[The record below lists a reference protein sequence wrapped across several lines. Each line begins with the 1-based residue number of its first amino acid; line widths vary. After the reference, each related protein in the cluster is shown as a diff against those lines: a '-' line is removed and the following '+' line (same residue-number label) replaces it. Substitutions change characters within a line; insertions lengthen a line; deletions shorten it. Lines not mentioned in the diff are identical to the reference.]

1 MTRSAQFSPCARSG
15 RATTLEPPSWAAL
28 WLPAALLL
36 AALLAPA
43 LAQSAQKPAAPA
55 PGSYSLGAGK
65 VAVYNLAGALVL
77 EPTTGT
83 ETVVEVTPGGRDA
96 GRLKFATGE
105 AEGRHNLRVL
115 YPEDRVVYPA
125 YGPGSS
131 TSTNVRSDG
140 TFGGKNSSWSS
151 GRRVKVSGSGGGLE
165 AHADLRVLVP
175 KGADVLVRLMV
186 GDAHITNVDSKLFVD
201 IASGSVVTS
210 DTRGG
215 LSIDTGSG
223 DVRVA
228 RANGAVSIDTGSGS
242 VSVNDVSGGD
252 LVIDTGSGD
261 VDASAVDAPMLSVDT
276 GSGRVDLD
284 EVNAKSVHI
293 DTGSGGV
300 TIGLK
305 SIIDELSIDSGS
317 GGIKVSLPRETGAM
331 LSLETGS
338 GGMDVDL
345 PLTSMR
351 RDHGE
356 LRGQLGDGR
365 GRIVIETG
373 SGGIHIAGR

>member
-1 MTRSAQFSPCARSG
+1 MTRSAQFPPRAHSG
-15 RATTLEPPSWAAL
+15 RATTLESHSRAAA
-28 WLPAALLL
+28 WVPAALLL

-43 LAQSAQKPAAPA
+43 PTHSAPKPAAA
-55 PGSYSLGAGK
+55 AGPGRYTLGAGK
-65 VAVYNLAGALVL
+65 VAVYNLAGTVVL
-77 EPTTGT
+77 EPTSGT

-96 GRLKFATGE
+96 ARLKFATGE
-105 AEGRHNLRVL
+105 AEDRHNLRVL
-115 YPEDRVVYPA
+115 YPEDHIIYPL
-125 YGPGSS
+125 YGRGSS

-151 GRRVKVSGSGGGLE
+151 GRRVKISGSGGGLE

-186 GDAHITNVDSKLFVD
+186 GDARVTNVDSKLFVD

-228 RANGAVSIDTGSGS
+228 RADGAVSIDTGSGS
-242 VSVNDVSGGD
+242 VSAHEVHGGD
-252 LVIDTGSGD
+252 LVVDTGSGD
-261 VDASAVDAPMLSVDT
+261 VDASAIDA
-276 GSGRVDLD
+276 
-284 EVNAKSVHI
+284 
-293 DTGSGGV
+293 GSGGV
-300 TIGLK
+300 
-305 SIIDELSIDSGS
+305 
-317 GGIKVSLPRETGAM
+317 KVTLPREIGAM

-338 GGMDVDL
+338 GGLDVDL
-345 PLTSMR
+345 PLTSMH